1 MKNNYESDLNV
12 EELTN
17 RIVWSKERIAEIDK
31 TEGEIREITA
41 RIKSAHREIQ
51 RLENYIRWQ
60 DNRSRQA
67 NTVIKRRWKL

>member
-1 MKNNYESDLNV
+1 MKNNYESKLNV

>member
-1 MKNNYESDLNV
+1 MKNNYESKLNV

-31 TEGEIREITA
+31 SEGEIREITA

>member
-1 MKNNYESDLNV
+1 MKNNYESKLNV

-31 TEGEIREITA
+31 SEGEIREITA

-51 RLENYIRWQ
+51 RLKNYIRWQ